1 MGARGQPWPLALMR
15 GKVRGSDRTQRDGG
29 GHPPHA
35 RRGGPAGFWSL
46 RKLGKAGMPG
56 SPQRARRP
64 SRAADR
70 PGAPAPSRS
79 PRVPRGKSS
88 RKLPSRPW
96 SFRAL
101 LRGLGPCPGGLPTPS
116 WLRRQALLVTLAPR
130 AGPPPPPYHGSDAV
144 GRRGANGVVVG
155 VSGCIDSAVT
165 AETTRGRPEAWG
177 LCGQVGGGNGSPTSS
192 QTFRER
198 PPVWSHLR
206 ATPTSARLR
215 ALLPAWAEGSVQNTA
230 DHPPNSSSVGRPE
243 RGARRTPIPR
253 KIRARWCRKAP
264 SRTSGSGGRAGRS
277 PLRKWRCV
285 PSMTFLLSYFVC
297 EVPASWRT
305 GLGGRV
311 CCTPAPPPPTRDAA
325 RSFGRWG
332 SAGAPGREEEAALG
346 HRDVCA
352 SLSEAQWP

>member
-1 MGARGQPWPLALMR
+1 MCRQLAIHTHTHTDTPAAVGPQGVRRGWGEPAPGPQR
-15 GKVRGSDRTQRDGG
+15 GLGG
-29 GHPPHA
+29 GPQAALAPGLDARKSARERQDTEGRRRTPPYV
-35 RRGGPAGFWSL
+35 RRGGPAGLWSL
-46 RKLGKAGMPG
+46 RKLGEVGMPG

-79 PRVPRGKSS
+79 PRVPRGKPS

-144 GRRGANGVVVG
+144 GRRGADGVVVG

-192 QTFRER
+192 QTFREH
-198 PPVWSHLR
+198 PPVWSHL
-206 ATPTSARLR
+206 
-215 ALLPAWAEGSVQNTA
+215 
-230 DHPPNSSSVGRPE
+230 
-243 RGARRTPIPR
+243 
-253 KIRARWCRKAP
+253 
-264 SRTSGSGGRAGRS
+264 
-277 PLRKWRCV
+277 
-285 PSMTFLLSYFVC
+285 
-297 EVPASWRT
+297 
-305 GLGGRV
+305 
-311 CCTPAPPPPTRDAA
+311 
-325 RSFGRWG
+325 
-332 SAGAPGREEEAALG
+332 
-346 HRDVCA
+346 
-352 SLSEAQWP
+352 